1 MTDMTA
7 DSTPLMTERLSLRPP
22 QDADVDA
29 VFKIHSDPL
38 TYRHRPELTMKDRD
52 EAVELTSAWQQ
63 DWHQHGIGYFVV
75 LTYGGETI
83 GFTGVRHAVEGDETV
98 LNLYYRFASQAQGKG
113 YATEAA
119 SAALEWARDRHPQL
133 PIVAIIDPANTA
145 SARLAEILG
154 LRLVPGAGEAGDHEV
169 YRLQG

>member
-63 DWHQHGIGYFVV
+63 DWRQHGIGYFVV
-75 LTYGGETI
+75 LTYGGET
-83 GFTGVRHAVEGDETV
+83 
-98 LNLYYRFASQAQGKG
+98 LYYRFASQAQGKG

-119 SAALEWARDRHPQL
+119 STALEWARDRHPQL

-145 SARLAEILG
+145 SARLAEKLG